1 MNGFFVSLIFFGIL
15 LVIVSLIIIFLD
27 KKKVFQFMKSFDDK
41 KQELT
46 EIISDAEEM
55 IEELNK
61 FSDYIVGQMDRKN
74 DELNKSLSIAE
85 EKVNLLG
92 NRLDT
97 VSKKAAEAVVAER
110 SKSTERFK
118 SVEQGKSAVLSRSLK
133 QSKPVECNKTEERSI
148 ITETAG
154 VQAGQVSTEEIQAG
168 TISSNIA
175 VNGDSV
181 SFGAEEVETVSGKSD
196 NVIPFNSKYSE
207 VIRLSNQGLQSLE
220 IAKILAL
227 GKGEVDLILDL
238 RK

>member
-1 MNGFFVSLIFFGIL
+1 MNGFFISLIFFGIL
-15 LVIVSLIIIFLD
+15 LVIVSLIFIFLD

-97 VSKKAAEAVVAER
+97 VSKKATEAVMAER

-118 SVEQGKSAVLSRSLK
+118 SVEQGKSAVLNKSLK
-133 QSKPVECNKTEERSI
+133 QSKSVECNKTEERSI

-154 VQAGQVSTEEIQAG
+154 VEAGQVSTEVIQAG
-168 TISSNIA
+168 TIPSNIA

-181 SFGAEEVETVSGKSD
+181 SFGAEKVETVSRKSD

-220 IAKILAL
+220 IARILAL

>member
-15 LVIVSLIIIFLD
+15 LVIVSLIFIFLD

-74 DELNKSLSIAE
+74 DELNKSLSNAE
-85 EKVNLLG
+85 EKVNLLSK
-92 NRLDT
+92 RLDT
-97 VSKKAAEAVVAER
+97 VSEEAAEAVVTER
-110 SKSTERFK
+110 SKSTECYK
-118 SVEQGKSAVLSRSLK
+118 SIEQGKSAVLSRSFK
-133 QSKPVECNKTEERSI
+133 QSKSTEGNKTEERSI
-148 ITETAG
+148 ITEAVE
-154 VQAGQVSTEEIQAG
+154 VQTEQVPTEEIQEGIIPADV
-168 TISSNIA
+168 A
-175 VNGDSV
+175 VNGGSV
-181 SFGAEEVETVSGKSD
+181 SFGTEEVKTVSKKSD

-220 IAKILAL
+220 IARILTL
-227 GKGEVDLILDL
+227 GKGEVELILGL